1 MSYNKGDN
9 MNNEITLKK
18 SAGGGINRDSNIELL
33 KIVAIFLIVISHVVQ
48 TLGTDYGL
56 GTYNDYVIVL
66 GHSTTNITTLILT
79 SLRYFGGLGN
89 DIFFIC
95 TAWFMIDRKPRAKKK
110 ILTLA
115 FDTWLI
121 SIMMLIF
128 VLVFRSGYISA
139 KLFIKSFFPMIFGN
153 NWYISCYIVFCLV
166 HPFLN
171 EIINNSSQQRLF
183 RITAVMSFIYIFINF
198 IGPFLF
204 PSALIIWIAIYFLI
218 AYCKKYVSYM
228 DSISHNVTLILLGIL
243 GNAGAILLTNFA
255 GFKISY
261 LTDQLL
267 HWDRNS
273 SPFLLMIALGLFN
286 LFRRRKFKSHM
297 INYISSLSLYIYL
310 FHENPL
316 FATYCRSALWHGI
329 YIRFGHEHILTW
341 VLIYSTALFIA
352 AAIVSMI
359 YQKTEHVVVAKILDR
374 AFPMVK
380 KLYMKAENLVIR
392 AGKVETKA

>member
-1 MSYNKGDN
+1 M
-9 MNNEITLKK
+9 
-18 SAGGGINRDSNIELL
+18 
-33 KIVAIFLIVISHVVQ
+33 IVISHVVQ

-89 DIFFIC
+89 DIFFLC

-128 VLVFRSGYISA
+128 VLVFRNGDISA
-139 KLFIKSFFPMIFGN
+139 KLFIKSFFPIIFGN
-153 NWYISCYIVFCLV
+153 NWYVSCYIVFCLV

-183 RITAVMSFIYIFINF
+183 RIAAVMSFIYIFINF

-228 DSISHNVTLILLGIL
+228 DSISHNVAFIVLGLL
-243 GNAGAILLTNFA
+243 GNASAILLTNFV
-255 GFKISY
+255 GFKFFY
-261 LTDQLL
+261 LSDQLL
-267 HWDRNS
+267 HWNSSS
-273 SPFLLMIALGLFN
+273 SPFLLMTALGLFN
-286 LFRRRKFKSHM
+286 LFRQSKFKSHM
-297 INYISSLSLYIYL
+297 INYVSSLSLYIYL

-316 FATYCRSALWHGI
+316 FAIYCRSAVWHEF
-329 YIRFGHEHILTW
+329 YIRFGHEYLISW
-341 VLIYSTALFIA
+341 VFAYSIALFVIS
-352 AAIVSMI
+352 AIISI
-359 YQKTEHVVVAKILDR
+359 TYEKTVHKLALRTLDIMYPFVRRAYMRAECFALKVGNCGKISS
-374 AFPMVK
+374 
-380 KLYMKAENLVIR
+380 N
-392 AGKVETKA
+392 